1 MFKKYI
7 LPAAVVGGIGFV
19 TCSNRV
25 TYNNFFKTIS
35 ISTFTNQFDRHTN
48 TFNNDLQNQLFV
60 PSNKYIH
67 RMDIESNMNRFLCDY
82 KHVNKYCILYGP
94 KDIGK
99 STLVNYMMNNYLL
112 VCKINIKNK
121 KDLSNYMKEFVNIY
135 SLKEIK
141 NPANSPSVD
150 DVIGILKEFKE
161 EKYFIPKIIFD
172 ISSEDISDDDF
183 IEIKNVAKA
192 LIPYCKIIIIID
204 KLDIQDNDENIYKI
218 EFNKIMAYHEARE
231 IFYNNNIKLSEE
243 EYNLL
248 KTKHSLTPSKVY
260 ELAKNQDKLKTDYK
274 TLFASAK

>member
-1 MFKKYI
+1 MITTMFKKYI
-7 LPAAVVGGIGFV
+7 LPVAVLGGIGFIYP
-19 TCSNRV
+19 NIF
-25 TYNNFFKTIS
+25 NGTIH
-35 ISTFTNQFDRHTN
+35 TFTNQFNRK
-48 TFNNDLQNQLFV
+48 FISNNDLQNQLFV

-67 RMDIESNMNRFLCDY
+67 RMDIESNMIRFLCDY

-141 NPANSPSVD
+141 KLANSPSVD
-150 DVIGILKEFKE
+150 DVIGVLKEFKE
-161 EKYFIPKIIFD
+161 EKYFIPKVIFD

-218 EFNKIMAYHEARE
+218 EFNNPMKYNEARE

-248 KTKHSLTPSKVY
+248 KTKHSLTPSKLY
-260 ELAKNQDKLKTDYK
+260 ELANNQDKLKTDYK

>member
-1 MFKKYI
+1 MIRTIFKKYI
-7 LPAAVVGGIGFV
+7 LSITALGVIGTF
-19 TCSNRV
+19 SII
-25 TYNNFFKTIS
+25 NFP
-35 ISTFTNQFDRHTN
+35 NQFKYLLPIFMTN
-48 TFNNDLQNQLFV
+48 KEVKKNYLQNQLFV

-67 RMDIESNMNRFLCDY
+67 RMDIESNMIRFLCDY
-82 KHVNKYCILYGP
+82 KHANKYCILYGP
-94 KDIGK
+94 KNIGK

-121 KDLSNYMKEFVNIY
+121 KDLSNYMKEFVNVY
-135 SLKEIK
+135 SLKEIQ
-141 NPANSPSVD
+141 NPTID
-150 DVIGILKEFKE
+150 DVIDVLKEFKK
-161 EKYFIPKIIFD
+161 EKYFIPKIILD

-218 EFNKIMAYHEARE
+218 QFNKIMAYHEARE

-248 KTKHSLTPSKVY
+248 KTKHSLTPTKVF
-260 ELAKNQDKLKTDYK
+260 ELAKNQ
-274 TLFASAK
+274 

>member
-7 LPAAVVGGIGFV
+7 LPAAVLGGIGFAA
-19 TCSNRV
+19 CSNRFA
-25 TYNNFFKTIS
+25 YNNFFKAIS
-35 ISTFTNQFDRHTN
+35 ISTFTNQFKGTN
-48 TFNNDLQNQLFV
+48 TPNNDLQNQLFV

-67 RMDIESNMNRFLCDY
+67 RMDIESNMIRFLCDY

-121 KDLSNYMKEFVNIY
+121 KDLANYMKEFVNMY
-135 SLKEIK
+135 SLKEIN
-141 NPANSPSVD
+141 NPTID
-150 DVIGILKEFKE
+150 DVIDVLKEFKKE
-161 EKYFIPKIIFD
+161 HYFIPKVIFD
-172 ISSEDISDDDF
+172 ISSEDINNEDF

-204 KLDIQDNDENIYKI
+204 KLDIQDINNDENIYKI

-248 KTKHSLTPSKVY
+248 NTKYLLTPSKLF
-260 ELAKNQDKLKTDYK
+260 ELAKNQDKLITDNK

>member
-1 MFKKYI
+1 MITTIFRKYI
-7 LPAAVVGGIGFV
+7 LPVSVLGGIGFIYP
-19 TCSNRV
+19 NIF
-25 TYNNFFKTIS
+25 NGTIH
-35 ISTFTNQFDRHTN
+35 TFTNQFN
-48 TFNNDLQNQLFV
+48 GKFISNNNLQNQLFV

-67 RMDIESNMNRFLCDY
+67 RMDIESNMIRFLCDY
-82 KHVNKYCILYGP
+82 KHANKYCILYGP

-121 KDLSNYMKEFVNIY
+121 KDLSNYMKEFVNMY

-141 NPANSPSVD
+141 NPTID
-150 DVIGILKEFKE
+150 DVIDVLKEFKE
-161 EKYFIPKIIFD
+161 EKYFIPKVIFD

-218 EFNKIMAYHEARE
+218 KFNKIMEYHEARE

-248 KTKHSLTPSKVY
+248 KTKHSLTPSKLY
-260 ELAKNQDKLKTDYK
+260 ELANNQDKLRTDYK

>member
-7 LPAAVVGGIGFV
+7 LPVAVLGGIGFIYP
-19 TCSNRV
+19 NIF
-25 TYNNFFKTIS
+25 NGTIR
-35 ISTFTNQFDRHTN
+35 TFTNQFKGIN

-67 RMDIESNMNRFLCDY
+67 RMDIESNMIRFLCDY

-150 DVIGILKEFKE
+150 DVIGVLKEFKE
-161 EKYFIPKIIFD
+161 EKYFIPKVIFD

-218 EFNKIMAYHEARE
+218 NFNRTIAYNEANE
-231 IFYNNNIKLSEE
+231 IYYNNNIKLTEE

-248 KTKHSLTPSKVY
+248 NSKYLLIPSKVF
-260 ELAKNQDKLKTDYK
+260 ELAKNQEKLRTDNK
-274 TLFASAK
+274 TLFASTK

>member
-1 MFKKYI
+1 MI
-7 LPAAVVGGIGFV
+7 
-19 TCSNRV
+19 
-25 TYNNFFKTIS
+25 
-35 ISTFTNQFDRHTN
+35 
-48 TFNNDLQNQLFV
+48 
-60 PSNKYIH
+60 
-67 RMDIESNMNRFLCDY
+67 RFLCDY
-82 KHVNKYCILYGP
+82 KHANKYCILYGP

-218 EFNKIMAYHEARE
+218 DFNKIMAYHEARE

-248 KTKHSLTPSKVY
+248 KTKHLLTPSKLY

>member
-1 MFKKYI
+1 MIPTMFRKYI
-7 LPAAVVGGIGFV
+7 LPVAVLGGIGFIYP
-19 TCSNRV
+19 NIF
-25 TYNNFFKTIS
+25 NGTIR
-35 ISTFTNQFDRHTN
+35 TFTNQFKETY
-48 TFNNDLQNQLFV
+48 TFKNDLQNQLFV

-67 RMDIESNMNRFLCDY
+67 RMDIESNMIRFLCDY

-121 KDLSNYMKEFVNIY
+121 KDLSNYMKEFVNLY

-141 NPANSPSVD
+141 NSNPSVD
-150 DVIGILKEFKE
+150 DVISVLKEFKE
-161 EKYFIPKIIFD
+161 EKYFIPKVIFD

-248 KTKHSLTPSKVY
+248 KTKHSLTPSKLY
-260 ELAKNQDKLKTDYK
+260 ELANNQDKLITDNK